1 MELHESPEYRDLEQ
15 RFREQVVEDRPLV
28 IKEAEKGAGVYL
40 PCVAPTSKVDYIIVG
55 MEPSYGWAGDANI
68 EEAEKMVAEG
78 ALNFSPEDS
87 KEPLALFIRSI
98 CKYLCQSG
106 ETYHLTDVAKGA
118 MPVKVATLDREAR
131 FRRWYPLLLKEIAIV
146 GKPDCSIIA
155 IGREVT
161 RFLKKHGVD
170 DHPLYAVPHY
180 SMQAM
185 RHFKEEVGKDP
196 SGFEQFQNTAFHK
209 DDWPEDL
216 SEPMKWL
223 VFVYKKRFED
233 IQEKVAA
240 ANA

>member
-1 MELHESPEYRDLEQ
+1 MELYETPEYRDLEQ
-15 RFREQVVEDRPLV
+15 RFRDQVVKDRPRV
-28 IKEAEKGAGVYL
+28 IEKAEKGAGVYL
-40 PCVAPTSKVDYIIVG
+40 PCVEPSGKVDYIIVG
-55 MEPSYGWAGDANI
+55 MEPSYGWAGDSNI
-68 EEAEKMVAEG
+68 EQAEKIVAEG
-78 ALNFSPEDS
+78 ERNFSPEDP

-98 CKYLCQSG
+98 EQYLCPSG
-106 ETYHLTDVAKGA
+106 ETYHLTDVSKGA
-118 MPVKVATLDREAR
+118 MPVKVAALDREAR
-131 FRRWYPLLLKEIAIV
+131 FRRWHPLLLKEIAIV

-185 RHFKEEVGKDP
+185 RHFKEEVAKD
-196 SGFEQFQNTAFHK
+196 SGGFEQFQNTAFQN
-209 DDWPEDL
+209 DDWLEDL

-233 IQEKVAA
+233 IQEKVAVA
-240 ANA
+240 SA